1 MSSRSSESLP
11 NPISIDISRA
21 FASLADPL
29 IATRD
34 TRHGAYDPHDA
45 TASSPTSPVDDSPPR
60 SSTAGVGLP
69 RDRGEPGGVPLILR
83 LRRAAMARGRRR
95 TRGTDDQRRSRPR
108 TRLPRHIHGR
118 HRRDAVA
125 RRAVAGVS
133 SRASATSRHAR
144 VFFRRDAA
152 GFFNSR
158 RAGSC
163 ASARD
168 ASRARKRGG
177 LAAAGHAAALARL
190 QRPRPRGGRVVGGRT
205 LGRRRIRTLADAHAH
220 SVVDRDAFAFL
231 RPPARTR
238 R

>member
-1 MSSRSSESLP
+1 MSRSP

-21 FASLADPL
+21 FASPADPL

-45 TASSPTSPVDDSPPR
+45 TASSPTSPVDGSPPR

-95 TRGTDDQRRSRPR
+95 TRGTDGPRRSRPR

-125 RRAVAGVS
+125 RRAVAGVW

-144 VFFRRDAA
+144 VFFARDAA

-158 RAGSC
+158 RAGC
-163 ASARD
+163 APRRATRAARATAAGSPPPD
-168 ASRARKRGG
+168 TRPRSRASRHRDRA
-177 LAAAGHAAALARL
+177 
-190 QRPRPRGGRVVGGRT
+190 VVGSSADGRS
-205 LGRRRIRTLADAHAH
+205 ADGESERSKSAQAH